1 MNNESRVWLYQSS
14 RVLTDAE
21 VAEIQLKL
29 NQFTKEWVSHS
40 QALTASGNVLHHRFI
55 LLMVDENK
63 SGASGCSIDSSVRFL
78 QDLGMAYAT
87 DFFDRLNFAYLE
99 GEQVKTAHKDDF
111 AVLYYQGK
119 INDDT
124 IVFNNL
130 VKDAGEMKMKWQ
142 IPLKDSWHKNFV

>member
-1 MNNESRVWLYQSS
+1 M
-14 RVLTDAE
+14 TDAE
-21 VAEIQLKL
+21 VAEIQQKINL
-29 NQFTKEWVSHS
+29 FTKEWVSHS
-40 QALTASGNVLHHRFI
+40 QALSASGNVLHHRFI
-55 LLMVDENK
+55 LLMVDENQA
-63 SGASGCSIDSSVRFL
+63 GASGCSIDSSVRFL
-78 QDLGMAYAT
+78 QDLGMEYAT

-111 AVLYYQGK
+111 AVLYSQGK

-130 VKDAGEMKMKWQ
+130 VKDAEEMKMKWQ

>member
-14 RVLTDAE
+14 RILTDTE
-21 VAEIQLKL
+21 VAEIQEKIK
-29 NQFTKEWVSHS
+29 QFTKEWVSHS
-40 QALTASGNVLHHRFI
+40 QALSASGNVLHHRFI
-55 LLMVDENK
+55 LLMVDEK
-63 SGASGCSIDSSVRFL
+63 QTGASGCSIDSSVRFL
-78 QDLGMAYAT
+78 QDLGMDYAT
-87 DFFDRLNFAYLE
+87 DFFDRLNFAYLD

-111 AVLYYQGK
+111 AVLYSQGK